1 MDRDSTVILD
11 QNMKKPF
18 FLLVLS
24 RLLFFTFHIVYLSFP
39 VFKEFY
45 FLLLSVLTRYCSFR
59 FRFKSLYPRIQDM
72 LFTM

>member
-45 FLLLSVLTRYCSFR
+45 FLLLSVLTR
-59 FRFKSLYPRIQDM
+59 
-72 LFTM
+72 